1 MGYEK
6 KSSEFCPWLLTVA
19 LVDDDVVASTS
30 NIAATHLGNRRMR
43 VLRTREVGLLTG
55 QHGKHSQ
62 VLNIVRR
69 VTPLHEHLNRLTHD
83 TPVRCLENS
92 ALVRELVEAP
102 LAVVGSVPRG
112 SSAAEGERAD
122 GVVKEDVAREDS
134 A

>member
-19 LVDDDVVASTS
+19 MDVVATASF
-30 NIAATHLGNRRMR
+30 AATHLGNRSMR
-43 VLRTREVGLLTG
+43 VLRTREVCLLTRE
-55 QHGKHSQ
+55 HSEHPQ
-62 VLNIVRR
+62 VLNIIRR

-102 LAVVGSVPRG
+102 LAVVGSVTRG
-112 SSAAEGERAD
+112 SRATEGEGAD